1 MVCCQRYG
9 LGFSEEKQ
17 IIRSALWIIDIND
30 TDTADTGRN
39 PCQSIRAII
48 KYINF
53 PAVELPFQLYNR
65 CWYIPAAVLYVIL
78 RIFIDTRNITCYNKY
93 MIRKGDT

>member
-1 MVCCQRYG
+1 MLSAIWIG
-9 LGFSEEKQ
+9 IFGGKTNEK
-17 IIRSALWIIDIND
+17 SFKYTFNY
-30 TDTADTGRN
+30 
-39 PCQSIRAII
+39 QSIRAII